1 MMAMA
6 LGSKLVL
13 VRHARALASSDLP
26 SREWP
31 LSEVGRSDAK
41 ALARQL
47 DLPSGTPVVSSDE
60 LKAKQTA
67 EALAAEI
74 VIDSRL
80 REVGRPWVEGEYDA
94 TARRWLEGEDLEG
107 WETRSDVVRRMI
119 EAVDETDARFGRGVC
134 LVSHGLAIS
143 VLVAE
148 LAVVDRVE
156 FWSRLR
162 FPDCVT
168 IDLRCSPVSLEYGG
182 AW

>member
-1 MMAMA
+1 MMAMT
-6 LGSKLVL
+6 LGSKLVF
-13 VRHARALASSDLP
+13 VRHAMPLVGSDLP

-47 DLPSGTPVVSSDE
+47 DFPSGTPVVSSDE

-67 EALAAEI
+67 EAFATDV
-74 VIDSRL
+74 VIDPRL
-80 REVGRPWVEGEYDA
+80 REVGRPWVEGDYEA

-107 WETRSDVVRRMI
+107 WEPRSDVVKRMI
-119 EAVDETDARFGRGVC
+119 EAVNEADTRFERGVC

-143 VLVAE
+143 VVVAD
-148 LAVVDRVE
+148 LAGVDRVE
-156 FWSRLR
+156 LWSQLR
-162 FPDCVT
+162 FPDYVT
-168 IDLRCSPVSLEYGG
+168 VDLRCSPVSLEYGG